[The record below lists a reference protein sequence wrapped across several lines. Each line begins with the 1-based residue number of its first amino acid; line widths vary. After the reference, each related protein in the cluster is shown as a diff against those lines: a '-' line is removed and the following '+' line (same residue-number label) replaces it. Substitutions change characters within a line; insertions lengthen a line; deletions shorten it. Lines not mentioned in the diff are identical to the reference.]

1 MDFALLEIACQSEV
15 VDTQEFVLGL
25 RTSVEGVLFNLDAE
39 KLLPSWEG
47 GTFCLG

>member
-1 MDFALLEIACQSEV
+1 MLEIACQSEV